1 MNNILTNYNKNKSK
15 VTFVFILYFS
25 LLIGFFFNENSTGGA
40 YLDYLNQKKISQDFA
55 EDFYKTFFSFDKY
68 STRHSPILII
78 FLSFFEKINLNDI
91 FIRLINLHICLL
103 LPILFWLVLKEKF
116 KKIDSYKLL
125 LIAGLV
131 FLSPIFR
138 SLSVW
143 PDSRIYGLII
153 FLISIYYFLKF
164 EDDKKINNAIKCT
177 FWCAIS
183 AYFSPNFALFA
194 FFYFF
199 KFFKYFL
206 FKKEIFI
213 LAILN
218 IILSLPAFIY
228 IFLLESIFFFKSAI
242 PGGNE
247 DFKTVFN
254 LSNKILIISSIIFF
268 YLIPFLIT
276 QTLKIN
282 IKKLN
287 VIITSLIVTIVCV
300 NYFNYKFEYTG
311 GGIFYHISNT
321 LFGNNHLFYLLCLI
335 SLIYLL
341 SIFLSNR
348 ESFIIF
354 IILMLSNPQLTIYH
368 KYYDPLIF
376 ILIFTIFKLNIDIKK
391 IIKHKNL
398 IILYIFHLS
407 FLIIN
412 IIK

>member
-1 MNNILTNYNKNKSK
+1 MNNILTNYNKNKLEI
-15 VTFVFILYFS
+15 TFVFILYIS

-55 EDFYKTFFSFDKY
+55 ENFYKTFFSFDKY
-68 STRHSPILII
+68 PTRHSPVLII
-78 FLSFFEKINLNDI
+78 FLSFLEKNNFNDT
-91 FIRLINLHICLL
+91 FIRLLNLHICLL

-116 KKIDSYKLL
+116 KKINSYKLL
-125 LIAGLV
+125 LVVGLI
-131 FLSPIFR
+131 FLSPVFR

-153 FLISIYYFLKF
+153 FLVSIYYFLKF
-164 EDDKKINNAIKCT
+164 EDDKKISNAIKCT

-199 KFFKYFL
+199 RFFKHFS

-213 LAILN
+213 LTILN
-218 IILSLPAFIY
+218 ITLSFPAFIY
-228 IFLLESIFFFKSAI
+228 IFLLENIFFFKSAI

-247 DFKTVFN
+247 NFKTVLN

-287 VIITSLIVTIVCV
+287 VIITSLIIIFICL
-300 NYFNYKFEYTG
+300 NYFNYKVEYTG
-311 GGIFYHISNT
+311 GGFFYNLSNT
-321 LFGNNHLFYLLCLI
+321 LFGNNLLFYLSCLI

-341 SIFLSNR
+341 NIFFSNTDN
-348 ESFIIF
+348 FIIF
-354 IILMLSNPQLTIYH
+354 IILIFSNPQLTIYH

-376 ILIFTIFKLNIDIKK
+376 ILLLTFFKLDCDIKK
-391 IIKHKNL
+391 IIKYKNL
-398 IILYIFHLS
+398 TIFYVFNLS
-407 FLIIN
+407 FLLIN